1 MQFTF
6 DIDLQA
12 IVAKTMAPENIAPV
26 LEAAIAKAF
35 KSAVDEATGYRSDFR
50 TKLESQLKEALPH
63 GLGIDDVAKFQH
75 VLNSAINATVH
86 GANAE
91 AVRVALSGVAK
102 NVMPEVPVSLT
113 LSELLE
119 LARACFHKE
128 KHDAFFAEM
137 EVSDYGTTYIYLDS
151 DENPGS
157 SYSKGKNSAG
167 IRLSLNNAG
176 EVYAM
181 KFDGIDM
188 TPAKTPNVIGKFDA
202 VLMCLYTGR
211 TSLVVDID
219 ADDVKAA
226 AEASYE
232 D

>member
-6 DIDLQA
+6 DIDLQS
-12 IVAKTMAPENIAPV
+12 IVDKTMAQENIAPV

-35 KSAVDEATGYRSDFR
+35 KSAVDDATGYRSEFSE
-50 TKLESQLKEALPH
+50 KLKSQLKEALPH

-75 VLNSAINATVH
+75 VLNSAINTTVH

-91 AVRVALSGVAK
+91 AVRVALSAVAK
-102 NVMPEVPVSLT
+102 NVMPEVPISLT

-119 LARACFHKE
+119 QARAGFHKE
-128 KHDAFFAEM
+128 KHEAFFAEM
-137 EVSDYGTTYIYLDS
+137 DVSDYGTTYIYLDS
-151 DENPGS
+151 DENPGR
-157 SYSKGKNSAG
+157 SYSYGKNSAS
-167 IRLSLNNAG
+167 ICLSLNRDG

-188 TPAKTPNVIGKFDA
+188 TPAKTPNVISKFDA

-211 TSLVVDID
+211 TRLVVDID
-219 ADDVKAA
+219 EDDVKAA
-226 AEASYE
+226 AEANYE

>member
-6 DIDLQA
+6 DIDLQS
-12 IVAKTMAPENIAPV
+12 IVDKTMAPENIAPV

-35 KSAVDEATGYRSDFR
+35 KSAVDDATGYRSDFR

-75 VLNSAINATVH
+75 VLNSVINTTVH

-91 AVRVALSGVAK
+91 SVRVALSSVAK
-102 NVMPEVPVSLT
+102 KVMPEVPISMTLT
-113 LSELLE
+113 ELLE
-119 LARACFHKE
+119 RAREGFHKE
-128 KHDAFFAEM
+128 KHEAFFAEM
-137 EVSDYGTTYIYLDS
+137 EVSDYDSTYIYLDS

-157 SYSKGKNSAG
+157 SYMRGKNSAS
-167 IRLSLNNAG
+167 IRLSLNRDG

-188 TPAKTPNVIGKFDA
+188 TPTKTPNVIGKFDA

-211 TSLVVDID
+211 TRLIVDID
-219 ADDVKAA
+219 EDDVKAA
-226 AEASYE
+226 AEADY

>member
-6 DIDLQA
+6 DIDLQS
-12 IVAKTMAPENIAPV
+12 IVDKTMAPENIAPV
-26 LEAAIAKAF
+26 LEAAITKAF
-35 KSAVDEATGYRSDFR
+35 KCAVEEATGYRSDFR

-75 VLNSAINATVH
+75 VLNSVINTTVH

-91 AVRVALSGVAK
+91 SVRVALSSAAK
-102 NVMPEVPVSLT
+102 NVMPEVPISMTLT
-113 LSELLE
+113 ELLE
-119 LARACFHKE
+119 RAREGFHKE
-128 KHDAFFAEM
+128 KHEAFFAEM
-137 EVSDYGTTYIYLDS
+137 EVSDYGSTYIYLDS
-151 DENPGS
+151 DENPGN
-157 SYSKGKNSAG
+157 SYMRGKNSAS
-167 IRLSLNNAG
+167 ICLSPNRDG

-188 TPAKTPNVIGKFDA
+188 TPTKTPNVIGKFDA

-211 TSLVVDID
+211 TRLIVDID
-219 ADDVKAA
+219 EDDVKAA
-226 AEASYE
+226 AEADY